1 MLRYINFILFA
12 LLGGMFLF
20 FFQTQRITQEVL
32 DLFPTTQDRKII
44 DIYQQFSASHYVP
57 VAIKGFDEVSN
68 QEMDTFLR
76 RIESLDNVISTQ
88 REAKPSVEFEDFI
101 AKNYLYLASPKD
113 LSPPL
118 LSQAQIAQKLS
129 MSGLGLINPLD
140 PLELF
145 VLPQNAPKV
154 LVAKDYGYMALVE
167 LKSLDDKLMKQ
178 TLQDFREIAKDYPTL
193 HYFSPKFMMVENLD
207 LILSEVN
214 FLLGFASLVFI
225 TLYFVII
232 RIPLLTLNTIC
243 TLICSNIIAIFV
255 VSSVYPKVTIMA
267 LSFGMGISNI
277 AIDYMMHHNFFGLYM
292 QNKRVFNRPVFYGYI
307 TTIVGFGAC
316 LFIPFPLLAQL
327 ALYAII
333 SLSIAYMSF
342 AFLYPRIGFSQP
354 RLFPR
359 LASLRFPRVPSII
372 FLFFSLA
379 FFVFSVNYLK
389 LDFDLSKL
397 DYQNKP
403 MLAERDFF
411 DEVLQESK
419 AQVLLSASDVESLI
433 ELSKSLQ
440 QAINTESTSS
450 NPTFIPLSLF
460 PTQAQIA
467 TNKTYLQSYNM
478 QQNKAVLTAL
488 FPSFKTKILKE
499 VSNTQQ
505 RDFFNEFFAT
515 LQTSYELPQ
524 EPVLDIDTLS
534 KLGFGLVTDD
544 SKSIYYLAEIEK
556 SDLGLVRKFA
566 QNLNSDLPK
575 QQNIAERFSKDSVNI
590 ETRPLQSIMDHLT
603 DGIYQPMLVV
613 LSVAFILMIGTLFFT
628 AKGAFFD
635 AVVFI
640 LFPLSTALFVVALH
654 SPLNIMHLFALLIL
668 VVVSVDYGIYSV
680 KEGNNPR
687 TAHAIFFS
695 SITTGLSFGILI
707 TSHTKALNSFG
718 EVIFTGMCCVLLM
731 LVFHKAKNN
740 INI

>member
-1 MLRYINFILFA
+1 MLRYVNFILFA
-12 LLGGMFLF
+12 LLGGAFLL
-20 FFQTQRITQEVL
+20 FFQTQKITQEVL

-44 DIYQQFSASHYVP
+44 DIYQQFSASNYIP
-57 VAIKGFDEVSN
+57 VAIKGFDESSN
-68 QEMDTFLR
+68 QELDTLLK

-88 REAKPSVEFEDFI
+88 KEAKPSAELEDFI
-101 AKNYLYLASPKD
+101 TKNYLYLASPKD
-113 LSPPL
+113 SNPPL

-129 MSGLGLINPLD
+129 MGLINPLD
-140 PLELF
+140 PLGLF
-145 VLPQNAPKV
+145 ALPQSAPKT
-154 LVAKDYGYMALVE
+154 LMAKDYGYMALVE
-167 LKSLDDKLMKQ
+167 LKSLDDKPMKQ

-277 AIDYMMHHNFFGLYM
+277 AIDYMMHHNFFGLYA

-333 SLSIAYMSF
+333 SLSIAYISF

-354 RLFPR
+354 RLFPY
-359 LASLRFPRVPSII
+359 LASLRFPRVPSVI
-372 FLFFSLA
+372 FLTLA
-379 FFVFSVNYLK
+379 FVFFAFSASHLK

-397 DYQNKP
+397 DYQNEP

-411 DEVLQESK
+411 DK
-419 AQVLLSASDVESLI
+419 ALNEDKTQILLSASSVENLI
-433 ELSKSLQ
+433 MLSKSLQ
-440 QAINTESTSS
+440 QKINTESTSS
-450 NPTFIPLSLF
+450 NPTFIPLSLL
-460 PTQAQIA
+460 PTQTQIEA
-467 TNKTYLQSYNM
+467 NRAYLQSDNM
-478 QQNKAVLTAL
+478 QQNKA
-488 FPSFKTKILKE
+488 ILKALLPNLQAKMTKE
-499 VSNTQQ
+499 AKDDSIHQL
-505 RDFFNEFFAT
+505 FAM
-515 LQTSYELPQ
+515 LQMSYDLPQ
-524 EPVLDIDTLS
+524 EPILDMDTLG
-534 KLGFGLVTDD
+534 KLGFALVTDD
-544 SKSIYYLAEIEK
+544 KDSLQYYYLAEIEK
-556 SDLGLVRKFA
+556 VDLALVQKFA
-566 QNLNSDLPK
+566 QNLDSDLSQ
-575 QQNIAERFSKDSVNI
+575 QQNITEHFAKDSANI

-613 LSVAFILMIGTLFFT
+613 LGIAFVLMISTLFFT

-640 LFPLSTALFVVALH
+640 LFPLSAALFVVALH

-680 KEGNNPR
+680 KEGDNPR

-731 LVFHKAKNN
+731 LVFHKAKHK
-740 INI
+740 INV